1 MSGLGRAAQVYALHD
16 LPVFPV
22 EPRGKRPLVEHG
34 LHDASTNSG
43 VIACWW
49 SRWPAANIGLPTGAV
64 SGLVVIDVDSEE
76 GYEALLGLQR
86 SHGAPLRTTWVRTP
100 REGWH
105 GYLLHHGEHVPNS
118 AGKLAPGLDIRGDGG
133 YVVAPPSVGANGARY
148 RRRERA
154 PIAPMPPWLLC
165 LLRPGPAVQPP
176 RPATVASAGYGAA
189 ALRSEAEAVAH
200 TAPGQ
205 RNLRL
210 FIAAARMGELV
221 GAGLLTQVEVE
232 TVLGAAALAVGL
244 TQREAEATISSG
256 LRHGRAQPRR
266 VGRP

>member
-1 MSGLGRAAQVYALHD
+1 
-16 LPVFPV
+16 
-22 EPRGKRPLVEHG
+22 
-34 LHDASTNSG
+34 
-43 VIACWW
+43 
-49 SRWPAANIGLPTGAV
+49 
-64 SGLVVIDVDSEE
+64 
-76 GYEALLGLQR
+76 
-86 SHGAPLRTTWVRTP
+86 
-100 REGWH
+100 
-105 GYLLHHGEHVPNS
+105 
-118 AGKLAPGLDIRGDGG
+118 
-133 YVVAPPSVGANGARY
+133 
-148 RRRERA
+148 
-154 PIAPMPPWLLC
+154 MPPWLLC

-189 ALRSEAEAVAH
+189 ALRSEAEAVAD

-232 TVLGAAALAVGL
+232 TVLGAAALAVGP

-266 VGRP
+266 VGRPSAPGAPPRARRR